1 MTRKVTTMPRPVDA
15 DGSYTLKASDYTGYS
30 LAFSGGNIAVIDE
43 FGHIEA
49 EFDAGDIPT
58 IEAEPVKHGR
68 WDKIPNRYMSI
79 SSKDGSYSGHATSRS
94 VCREVNPNAFKTIYC
109 PNCGAKMDG
118 GTDHD

>member
-1 MTRKVTTMPRPVDA
+1 MPRMVDA

-68 WDKIPNRYMSI
+68 WDGEGDGYADGEIVIDVWYCSECGHCIDEGIDDPHILPN
-79 SSKDGSYSGHATSRS
+79 
-94 VCREVNPNAFKTIYC
+94 YC

-118 GTDHD
+118 GKDHA

>member
-30 LAFSGGNIAVIDE
+30 LVFSGGNIAVIDE

-68 WDKIPNRYMSI
+68 WKPVKLTRRTTEY
-79 SSKDGSYSGHATSRS
+79 KCS
-94 VCREVNPNAFKTIYC
+94 VCGRWERTNKEPYC
-109 PNCGAKMDG
+109 NCGAKMDG
-118 GTDHD
+118 RTNCDTKMGCT